1 MLSDL
6 PIYSPKRAFPFLRT
20 EIPLDPQI
28 IASVFSFKYSKS
40 ELLEKNFKG
49 LFAKMPWLMK
59 SNQMIKGLQ
68 MSALSFFSPYG
79 FTLT

>member
-28 IASVFSFKYSKS
+28 IASVYSLKYSKS
-40 ELLEKNFKG
+40 ELLEKNSKG
-49 LFAKMPWLMK
+49 LFAKMPSLMQ

-68 MSALSFFSPYG
+68 MPALSFFHPMVS
-79 FTLT
+79 L